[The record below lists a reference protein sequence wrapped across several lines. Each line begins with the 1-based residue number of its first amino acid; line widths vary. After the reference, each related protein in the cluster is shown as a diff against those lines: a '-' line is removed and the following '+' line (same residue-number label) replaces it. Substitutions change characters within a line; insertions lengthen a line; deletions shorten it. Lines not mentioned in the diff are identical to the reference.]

1 MTKQELETR
10 IRRQAGD
17 LIYCY
22 LQDDDFQFFK
32 KGADILRAKR
42 DKQLAY
48 LKGLSYTVPGY
59 SSDKIEEEMLKIW
72 IPNELAT
79 TYQKIK
85 NPATMQY
92 ENATPRLI
100 IAALMLGE
108 TVKGK
113 NWANGVYGC
122 KVGNTDLTQ
131 SKATIIGG
139 GAPMVQLSGST
150 SFSLTGNQ
158 YDSQMTFDLSKS
170 TSEPAMIS
178 TIDKLNKTV
187 NNWSLNTETGDYYFS
202 TVSNGVTTLSANKT
216 QVSASQQDL
225 WANITNACQQIQGL
239 ISSFAEFLS
248 GITAPE
254 ALTPVQVNDG
264 WVEPE
269 PESNSGGS
277 LKSSTGLILGGSLI
291 ASAFLLNN
299 KKKK

>member
-17 LIYCY
+17 LIYCWIYDSDIQY
-22 LQDDDFQFFK
+22 LGK
-32 KGADILRAKR
+32 NANAIITKR
-42 DKQLAY
+42 NKQLAY
-48 LKGLSYTVPGY
+48 LKGLAYGTTGVKEDDIYAWVADEIS
-59 SSDKIEEEMLKIW
+59 K
-72 IPNELAT
+72 

-85 NPATMQY
+85 NPATLQY

-139 GAPMVQLSGST
+139 GAPMVQLNGTT
-150 SFSLTGNQ
+150 SFNLTGSQ
-158 YDSQMTFDLSKS
+158 YDSQMNFDLSKS

-187 NNWSLNTETGDYYFS
+187 NNWTLNTETGDYDFA

-225 WANITNACQQIQGL
+225 WTNITNACQQIQGL
-239 ISSFAEFLS
+239 ISGFAEFLS
-248 GITAPE
+248 GITAPD
-254 ALTPVQVNDG
+254 ALMPVQVEDG

>member
-59 SSDKIEEEMLKIW
+59 SSDKIEEDMLKTW

-92 ENATPRLI
+92 ENASPKLI

-139 GAPMVQLSGST
+139 RAPMVQLNGTT
-150 SFSLTGNQ
+150 SFNLTGSQ

-187 NNWSLNTETGDYYFS
+187 NNWTLNTETGDYDFA

-225 WANITNACQQIQGL
+225 WANITNASQQIQGL

-248 GITAPE
+248 GITAPA
-254 ALTPVQVNDG
+254 ALTPVQVKDG

>member
-1 MTKQELETR
+1 MTKQELEKR

-17 LIYCY
+17 LIYCWLY
-22 LQDDDFQFFK
+22 DS
-32 KGADILRAKR
+32 
-42 DKQLAY
+42 DKQYLGKNANLLLGKRNKQIAY
-48 LKGLSYTVPGY
+48 LKGLAYAVAGT
-59 SSDKIEEEMLKIW
+59 KEEEIYSW
-72 IPNELAT
+72 ILDEIKT
-79 TYQKIK
+79 TYQQIK
-85 NPATMQY
+85 NPATGNY
-92 ENATPRLI
+92 EPATPRLI

-108 TVKGK
+108 TVRGK

-139 GAPMVQLSGST
+139 GAPMVELNGTT
-150 SFSLTGNQ
+150 SFNLTGSQ
-158 YDSQMTFDLSKS
+158 YDSQMTFDFSKS

-187 NNWSLNTETGDYYFS
+187 NNWTLNTETGDYDFA

-225 WANITNACQQIQGL
+225 WANITNACQQIQEL
-239 ISSFAEFLS
+239 ISGFATFLS

-254 ALTPVQVNDG
+254 ALTPVQVQDG

-269 PESNSGGS
+269 KKSESTLLSGG
-277 LKSSTGLILGGSLI
+277 TGLLVGGAVL
-291 ASAFLLNN
+291 AAAFLTND
-299 KKKK
+299 KKRK

>member
-17 LIYCY
+17 LIYCWIYDSDIQY
-22 LQDDDFQFFK
+22 LGK
-32 KGADILRAKR
+32 NANAIISKR
-42 DKQLAY
+42 NKQLAY
-48 LKGLSYTVPGY
+48 LKGLAYGTVGVNEDDIY
-59 SSDKIEEEMLKIW
+59 AW
-72 IPNELAT
+72 ILDEIAK

-92 ENATPRLI
+92 ESATPRLI

-113 NWANGVYGC
+113 NWTNGVYGC

-139 GAPMVQLSGST
+139 GAPMVQLNGTT
-150 SFSLTGNQ
+150 SFNLTGSQ
-158 YDSQMTFDLSKS
+158 YDSQMTFDFSKS

-187 NNWSLNTETGDYYFS
+187 NNWTLNTETGDYEFA

-248 GITAPE
+248 GISAPE
-254 ALTPVQVNDG
+254 ALTPVQVKDG

-269 PESNSGGS
+269 PESSG
-277 LKSSTGLILGGSLI
+277 LLTSSAGLILGGSLI

-299 KKKK
+299 DKKKKK

>member
-32 KGADILRAKR
+32 KGAEILRAKR

-59 SSDKIEEEMLKIW
+59 SSDKIERDMIETW

-85 NPATMQY
+85 NPYTMQY
-92 ENATPRLI
+92 ENASPKLI

-108 TVKGK
+108 TVRGK
-113 NWANGVYGC
+113 NWSNGVYGC
-122 KVGNTDLTQ
+122 KVGNTDLSQ
-131 SKATIIGG
+131 SYATIVGG
-139 GAPMVQLSGST
+139 RAPMVELSGT
-150 SFSLTGNQ
+150 QNFTLTGNQ
-158 YDSQMTFDLSKS
+158 YDHQMTFDFSKS

-187 NNWSLNTETGDYYFS
+187 NNWTLNTETGDYDFA

-248 GITAPE
+248 GISAPE
-254 ALTPVQVNDG
+254 ALTPVQVKDG

-269 PESNSGGS
+269 PESSG
-277 LKSSTGLILGGSLI
+277 LLTSSTGLILGGSLI

-299 KKKK
+299 DKKKKK

>member
-17 LIYCY
+17 LIYCWIYDSDIRY
-22 LQDDDFQFFK
+22 LGK
-32 KGADILRAKR
+32 NANAIISKR
-42 DKQLAY
+42 NKQLAY
-48 LKGLSYTVPGY
+48 LKGLAYGTVGVNEDDIY
-59 SSDKIEEEMLKIW
+59 AW
-72 IPNELAT
+72 ILDEIAK
-79 TYQKIK
+79 TYQQIK

-92 ENATPRLI
+92 ETASPRLI

-113 NWANGVYGC
+113 NWSNGVYGC

-139 GAPMVQLSGST
+139 RAPMVQLNGTT
-150 SFSLTGNQ
+150 SFNLTGNQ
-158 YDSQMTFDLSKS
+158 YDSQMTFDFSKS

-187 NNWSLNTETGDYYFS
+187 NNWTLNTETGDYDFS

-248 GITAPE
+248 GISAPE
-254 ALTPVQVNDG
+254 ALTPVQVKDG

-269 PESNSGGS
+269 PESSG
-277 LKSSTGLILGGSLI
+277 LLTSSTGLILGGSLI
-291 ASAFLLNN
+291 ASAFLLNSD
-299 KKKK
+299 KKKKK